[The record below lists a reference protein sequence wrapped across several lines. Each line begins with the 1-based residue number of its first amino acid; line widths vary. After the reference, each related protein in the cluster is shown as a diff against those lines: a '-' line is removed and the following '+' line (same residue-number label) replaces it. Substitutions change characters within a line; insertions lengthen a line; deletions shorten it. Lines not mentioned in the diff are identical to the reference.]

1 MKTIFLSIFVLAT
14 IFISCDKEETTTT
27 DILYG
32 KWSLIENSKGFGG
45 SETFETNNI
54 IWEFN
59 SDNTVSVTINV
70 TPDLELPLG
79 TTGIYEYNLDGNQIT
94 LPDGIAFEVIIL
106 SDGNILRLSDN
117 GASGGDIISFEKL

>member
-1 MKTIFLSIFVLAT
+1 MKTIFLSIFVFAT

-45 SETFETNNI
+45 SEIFETNNI

-79 TTGIYEYNLDGNQIT
+79 TTGVYEYNLDGNQIT
-94 LPDGIAFEVIIL
+94 LPDGITFEIIIL

-117 GASGGDIISFEKL
+117 GASDGDIISFEKL

>member
-45 SETFETNNI
+45 SEIFETNNI

-79 TTGIYEYNLDGNQIT
+79 TTGVYEYNLDGNQIT
-94 LPDGIAFEVIIL
+94 LPDGITFEVIIL

-117 GASGGDIISFEKL
+117 GASDGDIISFKKL